1 MTACCL
7 ALALGL
13 TGCEPSSAPPIE
25 NLPWQITL
33 SPAGNPQVFQVE
45 LGKSTLKD
53 LMSQVRSFPEMAV
66 FAHEGGQRRLEA
78 YFGTQRLGL
87 FDAKL
92 LAELQVDDATLTAL
106 QTNAIDASDW
116 VSPYNDLAFGLHKAA
131 KYYYYPGW
139 QEPQAV
145 LELIINQAAWDSLP
159 ADLQAIVTEAIRA
172 GNADMLDDFTWN
184 NARAL
189 SELKQADVQL
199 RRFPDEVLQAMKQE
213 SALVLNDLAS
223 KSDLNQRIWDSMQ
236 AFQQQVTQMH
246 KISEKELYNWRD

>member
-1 MTACCL
+1 MTACCF

-106 QTNAIDASDW
+106 QTNATKREGMASGYWKHTVAEEDMA
-116 VSPYNDLAFGLHKAA
+116 VVNALLIRKLVYIPAISYEADIITQRFGTPTERLPSNDVNVEYWFYADKGLAIALNAKGSEVLYYVPIAGFAA
-131 KYYYYPGW
+131 
-139 QEPQAV
+139 
-145 LELIINQAAWDSLP
+145 
-159 ADLQAIVTEAIRA
+159 
-172 GNADMLDDFTWN
+172 
-184 NARAL
+184 
-189 SELKQADVQL
+189 LKQELLEAK
-199 RRFPDEVLQAMKQE
+199 PK
-213 SALVLNDLAS
+213 ND
-223 KSDLNQRIWDSMQ
+223 
-236 AFQQQVTQMH
+236 
-246 KISEKELYNWRD
+246 